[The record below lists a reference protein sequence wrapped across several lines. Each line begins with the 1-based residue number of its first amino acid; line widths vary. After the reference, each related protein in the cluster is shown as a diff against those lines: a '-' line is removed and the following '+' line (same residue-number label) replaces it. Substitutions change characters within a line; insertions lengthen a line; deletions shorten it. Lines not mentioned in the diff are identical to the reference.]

1 MTDPVIEKK
10 KPGRPKGSTGTR
22 TLTREHQA
30 RLQAARELKAKKK
43 KIEKLEVKLSQ
54 ERGKFKNKKEA
65 LTSPVLTETTKENL
79 PTKVKEF
86 IEENKES
93 IVFKPNAG
101 PQTDF
106 LAAAEQ
112 DVLYGGAAGGGKSY
126 AMLVDPLRFMHRPAH
141 RALLLRRSMPE
152 LRELIDKSRELY
164 PKAFVGAKFREVEK
178 IWRFP
183 SGAMLEFGYL
193 DRDADV
199 YRYQGQAYS

>member
-1 MTDPVIEKK
+1 MTNPVIEKK

-86 IEENKES
+86 IEENTES
-93 IVFKPNAG
+93 IVLKPNAEASEADIISHCRDKIAG
-101 PQTDF
+101 YKVPKSIDF
-106 LAAAEQ
+106 T
-112 DVLYGGAAGGGKSY
+112 DVLPRNPSGK
-126 AMLVDPLRFMHRPAH
+126 
-141 RALLLRRSMPE
+141 LLKRE
-152 LRELIDKSRELY
+152 LRQPYWEGKTRQIN
-164 PKAFVGAKFREVEK
+164 
-178 IWRFP
+178 
-183 SGAMLEFGYL
+183 
-193 DRDADV
+193 
-199 YRYQGQAYS
+199 